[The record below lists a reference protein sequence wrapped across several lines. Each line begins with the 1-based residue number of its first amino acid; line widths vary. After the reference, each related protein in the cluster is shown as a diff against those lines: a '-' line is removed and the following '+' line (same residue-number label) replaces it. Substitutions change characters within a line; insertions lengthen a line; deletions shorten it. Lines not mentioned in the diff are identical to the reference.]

1 MNKSMKKNIRHFF
14 LLTAFAAGTIHLV
27 NRFIDFTASMK
38 NILKTENGNF
48 FDWKNGKVYYT
59 RRGSGTPVL
68 LIHDLSP
75 LSSSYEWCR
84 YAKKL
89 EKQHTVYTID
99 LLGCGRSEKPYL
111 TYTNYLYVQLIT
123 DFVKEVIK
131 DAPTVIAT
139 GSSISFVT
147 LAENMNNH
155 LFHKIIAIN
164 PPMPEK
170 FNHTPS
176 NSSTLKKA
184 LLEVPIL
191 GTFIYNVKTHE
202 KNIQKLFY
210 TEYFNK
216 PQLASSKMLDAYY
229 EASHM
234 NGSHGKYL
242 MASIEGQ
249 YMDNCILH
257 ALKKLS
263 IPFYVVESRSNPD
276 SVQIVTS
283 YAKQSS
289 MIETAYI
296 SNVKHLPQLEA
307 PDKLAEV
314 IRMLFEREEK

>member
-48 FDWKNGKVYYT
+48 FDWKNGKIYYT

-170 FNHTPS
+170 FNRTPS

-216 PQLASSKMLDAYY
+216 PQ
-229 EASHM
+229 H
-234 NGSHGKYL
+234 
-242 MASIEGQ
+242 Q
-249 YMDNCILH
+249 
-257 ALKKLS
+257 
-263 IPFYVVESRSNPD
+263 
-276 SVQIVTS
+276 
-283 YAKQSS
+283 
-289 MIETAYI
+289 
-296 SNVKHLPQLEA
+296 
-307 PDKLAEV
+307 
-314 IRMLFEREEK
+314 